1 MVHEKPATGNERSPF
16 LECEAFQSE
25 HGTGWGVRSKYWNVP
40 AQNEGVANRI
50 AVLIQ
55 CAYRAGREDVQDEMK
70 KALGL

>member
-1 MVHEKPATGNERSPF
+1 MNSPF

-25 HGTGWGVRSKYWNVP
+25 HGTGWGVRSMYWNIP

-50 AVLIQ
+50 AELIQ
-55 CAYRAGREDVQDEMK
+55 LAYKTGREDLQDEMK